1 MARQRRDHRSF
12 GCGLARCSAWSN
24 SITCPKWLRSR
35 RWPPELPIERDH
47 PAEGAFPPALSL
59 RPVGRQEAGPHLALW
74 PRQLA
79 RILVCEKT
87 PVRQRRRR
95 EEECSH
101 RVIGALLVRPPL
113 LQWVQILH
121 VLKLRLTLGALT
133 MTEATVIVIDDDQEI
148 RDALGGLLRSVGF
161 AVNLLASVGDFL
173 RSGRPN
179 GPTCL
184 VLDVRLPGQSGLDFQ
199 LELSRENIQLP
210 IVFITGHG
218 DIPMSVQAMKGGA
231 VEFLTKPFRD
241 QDLLDAV
248 HVGLARDR
256 VWLENE
262 KELATVRARFDSLTP
277 REREVMAL
285 VVAGRLN
292 KQIAGDLGVSEI
304 TVKVHRSQV
313 MHKMGTKSLPELAR
327 MADKLMLAPGKPQT
341 HS

>member
-1 MARQRRDHRSF
+1 M
-12 GCGLARCSAWSN
+12 
-24 SITCPKWLRSR
+24 
-35 RWPPELPIERDH
+35 
-47 PAEGAFPPALSL
+47 
-59 RPVGRQEAGPHLALW
+59 
-74 PRQLA
+74 
-79 RILVCEKT
+79 
-87 PVRQRRRR
+87 
-95 EEECSH
+95 
-101 RVIGALLVRPPL
+101 
-113 LQWVQILH
+113 
-121 VLKLRLTLGALT
+121 T
-133 MTEATVIVIDDDQEI
+133 MTETTVIVIDDDPEI
-148 RDALGGLLRSVGF
+148 REALGSLLRSVGF
-161 AVNLLASVGDFL
+161 GVRLLASVGDFL

-199 LELSRENIQLP
+199 LELSRENIRLP

-248 HVGLARDR
+248 QVGLARDR
-256 VWLENE
+256 TWLENE
-262 KELATVRARFDSLTP
+262 QALATVRARFDSLTP

-285 VVAGRLN
+285 VVTGRLN

-313 MHKMGTKSLPELAR
+313 MQKMGTRSLPELAR

>member
-1 MARQRRDHRSF
+1 
-12 GCGLARCSAWSN
+12 
-24 SITCPKWLRSR
+24 
-35 RWPPELPIERDH
+35 
-47 PAEGAFPPALSL
+47 
-59 RPVGRQEAGPHLALW
+59 
-74 PRQLA
+74 
-79 RILVCEKT
+79 
-87 PVRQRRRR
+87 
-95 EEECSH
+95 
-101 RVIGALLVRPPL
+101 
-113 LQWVQILH
+113 
-121 VLKLRLTLGALT
+121 
-133 MTEATVIVIDDDQEI
+133 MTEAPATIIVIDDDPEI
-148 RDALGGLLRSVGF
+148 REALGSLLRSVGF

-173 RSGRPN
+173 RSGRPD

-199 LELSRENIQLP
+199 LALSRENIQLP

-262 KELATVRARFDSLTP
+262 KSLATVRARFDSLTP

-285 VVAGRLN
+285 VVTGRLN

-313 MHKMGTKSLPELAR
+313 MQKMGTRSLPELAR